1 MLEILSAD
9 GEVLNSFAPGSGDD
23 KITTKSG
30 LNRFV
35 WDWRVKDFAKRSDFA
50 TYRGPLAYRVQPGNY
65 SVRLTV
71 GESNVVQD
79 FDVLG
84 DPRRDV
90 TPADVQQKQDLLE
103 AIYAE
108 AIAVVQTVQSLQS
121 IRTRVGNLLDM
132 MDDEASQEIASL
144 RDALIGGIDGWLNDV
159 IEEDNEHFVN
169 AQHSSTR
176 MDFSLLEIMMMVDM
190 MESPLTQ
197 GILARSGD
205 VRNRWSALQNDYQGI
220 LDGELAAFNSVIAEK
235 SIPAISASEGK
246 SP

>member
-1 MLEILSAD
+1 MGRDL
-9 GEVLNSFAPGSGDD
+9 
-23 KITTKSG
+23 
-30 LNRFV
+30 
-35 WDWRVKDFAKRSDFA
+35 
-50 TYRGPLAYRVQPGNY
+50 
-65 SVRLTV
+65 
-71 GESNVVQD
+71 
-79 FDVLG
+79 DVIG
-84 DPRRDV
+84 APRRDV
-90 TPADVQQKQDLLE
+90 TPADVQQKQDLLD